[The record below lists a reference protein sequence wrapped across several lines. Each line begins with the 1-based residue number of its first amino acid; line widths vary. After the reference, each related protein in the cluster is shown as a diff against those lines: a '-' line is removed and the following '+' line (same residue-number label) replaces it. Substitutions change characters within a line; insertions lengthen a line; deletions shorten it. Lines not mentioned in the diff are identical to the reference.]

1 MADAGSDLSWSR
13 PAHPA
18 VEEQVAEVTQVL
30 SAVTEPNVAIL
41 CESLGLQLLAFDFL
55 PEGHPG
61 CTFGDHEGCTARPFN
76 VNPNW
81 ALSVNQHG
89 ITRPLILQ
97 VSNPHAWRKSRNTES
112 KVAAMRFLK
121 GEGIPL
127 IPEVLGWSSDTETS
141 HLGAEYIL
149 MERVPGVELQSV
161 WESASEEE
169 RQAYV
174 KQIAEWLHAVGALSC
189 PGGRLEQVSGFRVQR
204 DGIAT
209 GVEWAVNGPPL
220 PLRDGF
226 AEFAL
231 GALDDVVARI
241 QEDSASGWEVDR
253 QDMLPGLAEAR
264 AFILHYKA
272 KYEATPAAMLDSCAD
287 FGVCHGD
294 LHPGNVMCDP
304 DTGRLTGIIDWENV
318 SWGPRE
324 PDLCVPWL
332 GTGKGNHERE
342 IICNLLA
349 ELRFL
354 HFFTVTWWGH
364 CITMEKKLQAHA
376 DEARNCA
383 ADARKAL
390 DSFLA
395 LSRPLLERTTT

>member
-1 MADAGSDLSWSR
+1 M
-13 PAHPA
+13 
-18 VEEQVAEVTQVL
+18 TQVL

-127 IPEVLGWSSDTETS
+127 IPEVLGWSSDTQTS

-174 KQIAEWLHAVGALSC
+174 KQIAEWLHAVGSLSC

-204 DGIAT
+204 AF
-209 GVEWAVNGPPL
+209 VRMVYKGPMSL
-220 PLRDGF
+220 WD
-226 AEFAL
+226 
-231 GALDDVVARI
+231 I
-241 QEDSASGWEVDR
+241 
-253 QDMLPGLAEAR
+253 M
-264 AFILHYKA
+264 
-272 KYEATPAAMLDSCAD
+272 
-287 FGVCHGD
+287 GVCIMAS
-294 LHPGNVMCDP
+294 PVAC
-304 DTGRLTGIIDWENV
+304 
-318 SWGPRE
+318 
-324 PDLCVPWL
+324 
-332 GTGKGNHERE
+332 
-342 IICNLLA
+342 
-349 ELRFL
+349 
-354 HFFTVTWWGH
+354 HFT
-364 CITMEKKLQAHA
+364 
-376 DEARNCA
+376 
-383 ADARKAL
+383 
-390 DSFLA
+390 
-395 LSRPLLERTTT
+395 